1 MTAHGNDRHMAGRIL
16 RALALAGLAAVAAM
30 EPAVAQQAGGV
41 EGRVTG
47 VSKEPIVAALV
58 QVIGTG
64 KSVQTSADGRYRIEG
79 IAAGEYTVA
88 IRAIGWKTARLPVS
102 VTSGAVVVVD
112 AVLTNNAVVLS
123 DVVVSVSREAQSRSE
138 ATTSVGVV
146 DRTVLEQARP
156 HHPAEIVARVPGA
169 WVANLSG
176 EGHFTAIRQP
186 ITTKPM
192 YAFLED
198 GVPTRST
205 GFFNHNA
212 LYEVNLPGAERVE
225 VIKGPGSALYG
236 SDAIGGVVSS
246 YTRAPTENTSGEIF
260 VEGGRF
266 GYARVLGTASNS
278 WGRNGL
284 RADLNVTRSDSY
296 RDGAPYARQS
306 GTVRWD
312 HRFSDAAALKTVV
325 AFSHIDQP
333 GDGGSDVTQADF
345 DARPTANYTP
355 IAYRRVLAVRAS
367 SSFERRSG
375 LSHFTATLYGRHNRL
390 ELMPS
395 WQLSFDPQ
403 IWDSKN
409 QSVGLMGRYRYT
421 VLPLR
426 TNLSAGV
433 DFEMSPG
440 SRLEQQIVPVRDG
453 AFFRDYD
460 TGAVQYDYDVTFWQT
475 SPYLQAE
482 VNPASGLRFDLGLR
496 FDNVGF
502 DYATRLDPLATG
514 SHRRPAST
522 GVSYQRLSP
531 KVGASLE
538 VMRGL
543 NLFASY
549 RAAFRA
555 PSESQ
560 LFRQGSALN
569 TVDLEP
575 VKADNYEVGTR
586 VALGSRVSFEATLY
600 QLDIEDDI
608 LTLTDPVTG
617 LRSAS
622 NAGATRHRGVELG
635 AAVEPVRGLRID
647 GAWTLTKQEY
657 LEWRPSGTLD
667 YSGNEIEVAPR
678 GMGRV
683 GATLAPHAFGRGHL
697 AAEWIHMGSYWM
709 DPQNTE
715 KYAGHEVFSVSG
727 SLPVTAEFD
736 VIGRVHNIGD
746 TRFAETSSYTAL
758 QGRRYRPGPPRT
770 FYLGLQ
776 YRFGGQGG

>member
-1 MTAHGNDRHMAGRIL
+1 MFGLGKNRSSAGRL
-16 RALALAGLAAVAAM
+16 ARAAGLAGFIAIASVGSAD
-30 EPAVAQQAGGV
+30 AQQTGGV

-47 VSKEPIVAALV
+47 AAKEPIHAALV

-64 KSVQTSADGRYRIEG
+64 KSVQTSPDGRYRIEG
-79 IAAGEYTVA
+79 IPAGQYTVA
-88 IRAIGWKTARLPVS
+88 VRAIGWKTARIPVA
-102 VTSGAVVVVD
+102 VTAGSVVVVD
-112 AVLTNNAVVLS
+112 ASLTNDAVVLS

-192 YAFLED
+192 YAYLED

-236 SDAIGGVVSS
+236 SDAIGGVVNS
-246 YTRAPTENTSGEIF
+246 YTRAPSDRPSGELF

-266 GYARVLGTASNS
+266 GYARVLGTASNA
-278 WGRNGL
+278 WGSNGL
-284 RADLNVTRSDSY
+284 RADLNLTRSDSY

-312 HRFSDAAALKTVV
+312 HRLSDAASLKTVV

-367 SSFERRSG
+367 SSLERQSG
-375 LSHFTATLYGRHNRL
+375 LSHFTATVYGRHNRL

-409 QSVGLMGRYRYT
+409 QSVGLMGRYRQT

-426 TNLSAGV
+426 ANLSAGV
-433 DFEMSPG
+433 DLEVSPG
-440 SRLEQQIVPVRDG
+440 SRMEQAILPVRDG
-453 AFFRDYD
+453 AFFRDY
-460 TGAVQYDYDVTFWQT
+460 TPGVVQYDYDVTFWQT
-475 SPYLQAE
+475 SPYVQAE
-482 VNPASGLRFDLGLR
+482 VNPAAGLRLDLGLR

-502 DYATRLDPLATG
+502 DYDTRLDPIATG
-514 SHRRPAST
+514 PHRRPAST

-531 KVGASLE
+531 KLGASFE
-538 VMRGL
+538 VTRGL

-569 TVDLEP
+569 TIDLAP
-575 VKADNYEVGTR
+575 VKADNYEAGTR
-586 VALGSRVSFEATLY
+586 VALGSRVSFEATVY

-647 GAWTLTKQEY
+647 GSWTVTKQEY
-657 LEWRPSGTLD
+657 LEWRPSAALD
-667 YSGNEIEVAPR
+667 YSGNEIEIAPR
-678 GMGRV
+678 DMGRV
-683 GATLAPHAFGRGHL
+683 GATLTPRAFGRGHL
-697 AAEWIHMGSYWM
+697 AAEWLHMGSYWM

-715 KYAGHEVFSVSG
+715 KYAGHDVFSVSG
-727 SLPVTAEFD
+727 SLPVTAQFD
-736 VIGRVHNIGD
+736 VVGRVHNIGD

-776 YRFGGQGG
+776 YRFGAQGG